1 MSIKKSAFS
10 LSETLLTLTIIG
22 VIAALTIPG
31 LKEYSDEQQYVAAA
45 KKAYTVAQ
53 SATMMVETKYGD
65 LRWWPW
71 SNTEEVKNRYMAVL
85 NTMPMSGDA
94 YTYKSFGSSGG
105 SGTIN
110 NTNWF
115 QTTDGMIWR
124 VAQAESSGASAVGT
138 IYIDTNGA
146 ASPNVIGVD
155 LMAFLVTNDGVYPIS
170 TGEWSCTNYVIAYG
184 KMPWLTDSSYSSCPA
199 DNSAENP
206 GSGQADTGESTN

>member
-71 SNTEEVKNRYMAVL
+71 SNTEEVKNR
-85 NTMPMSGDA
+85 
-94 YTYKSFGSSGG
+94 
-105 SGTIN
+105 
-110 NTNWF
+110 
-115 QTTDGMIWR
+115 
-124 VAQAESSGASAVGT
+124 
-138 IYIDTNGA
+138 
-146 ASPNVIGVD
+146 
-155 LMAFLVTNDGVYPIS
+155 
-170 TGEWSCTNYVIAYG
+170 
-184 KMPWLTDSSYSSCPA
+184 
-199 DNSAENP
+199 
-206 GSGQADTGESTN
+206 

>member
-31 LKEYSDEQQYVAAA
+31 LKEYSHEQQYVAAA

-65 LRWWPW
+65 IRWWPW
-71 SNTEEVKNRYMAVL
+71 SDAGEVKNRYMAVL
-85 NTMPMSGDA
+85 NTMPISSDS
-94 YTYKSFGSSGG
+94 YTYKGFGSGD
-105 SGTIN
+105 SGTISD
-110 NTNWF
+110 TDWF
-115 QTTDGMIWR
+115 QTTDGMVWK
-124 VAQAESSGASAVGT
+124 VAQAENSGDSAVGT

-170 TGEWSCTNYVIAYG
+170 TGSWSCTNYVIAYG
-184 KMPWLTDSSYSSCPA
+184 KMPWLTDSSYSSCPV

-206 GSGQADTGESTN
+206 GSGQANTGESTN